1 MYDLCSSKAVIY
13 NYPNCFVSLKAVGHG
28 NTAAFGLANKL
39 WFGTN
44 VRVVSFQACYK
55 QPTSRDTKP

>member
-13 NYPNCFVSLKAVGHG
+13 NYTNCFVSLKAVGHG

-44 VRVVSFQACYK
+44 VRVVSFQAC
-55 QPTSRDTKP
+55 